1 MIQAYRLTGLK
12 IESDLELPDLSPW
25 KGPASSAPDVAFR
38 LGKVPAGLRSP
49 DRVEAIFQTR
59 GRDEY
64 LLTLEGTG
72 RILIGHGREI
82 TLDLESG
89 ADLTNTK
96 ALLTG
101 SMQAVLWHQRG
112 LLPLHAN
119 AVVVDGRA
127 VVLAGRPAIG
137 KSALAATLCSDG
149 YASLADDVCVIDA
162 GAEAE
167 PARVLPGIAVFRLW
181 RDTLDDFG
189 IGVEGLQPALSGKEK
204 FFLPPPVECQEPRP
218 LAAVVVLA
226 GRARGA
232 ATIER
237 LRGTAAIGALRD
249 VIHMRRPAE
258 ALGRNSE
265 MFATQTRLVHIGV
278 TVWRLMVPHGPAGLR
293 EAAAKVVSVM
303 RGQV

>member
-1 MIQAYRLTGLK
+1 MIHAYRLAGLK

-25 KGPASSAPDVAFR
+25 NGPANSAPDVALR
-38 LGKVPAGLRSP
+38 LDKVPAGLQAP

-64 LLTLEGTG
+64 LLTLPGTG

-89 ADLTNTK
+89 ADPTNTK

-137 KSALAATLCSDG
+137 KSALAATLCRDG

-162 GAEAE
+162 GAQAGT
-167 PARVLPGIAVFRLW
+167 ARALPGIAVLRLW
-181 RDTLDDFG
+181 RDTLDDFDV
-189 IGVEGLQPALSGKEK
+189 GVDGLRPALSGKEK
-204 FFLPPPVECQEPRP
+204 FFFPPPAECQEPRP
-218 LAAVVVLA
+218 LAAVVVLG

-237 LRGTAAIGALRD
+237 LRGRPAVGVLREF
-249 VIHMRRPAE
+249 VHVRRPAQ
-258 ALGRNSE
+258 ALGRDSDV
-265 MFATQTRLVHIGV
+265 FAALTRLVQVGV
-278 TVWRLMVPHGPAGLR
+278 TIWYLRVPHGPAGLR
-293 EAAAKVVSVM
+293 EAAVKVVSVM

>member
-1 MIQAYRLTGLK
+1 MIHAYRLAGLK

-25 KGPASSAPDVAFR
+25 NGPGNSAPDVAFR
-38 LGKVPAGLRSP
+38 LGKVPAELQAP

-72 RILIGHGREI
+72 RILICHGRDI
-82 TLDLESG
+82 TLDLETD
-89 ADLTNTK
+89 ADPANTK

-119 AVVVDGRA
+119 AVVVDGRT

-137 KSALAATLCSDG
+137 KSALAATLCRDG

-162 GAEAE
+162 GAVADT
-167 PARVLPGIAVFRLW
+167 ARVLPGVAAFRLW

-189 IGVEGLQPALSGKEK
+189 VGVDGLQPALSGKEK
-204 FFLPPPVECQEPRP
+204 FFLPPRVECRQPRP

-226 GRARGA
+226 GRARV
-232 ATIER
+232 ATVDR
-237 LRGTAAIGALRD
+237 LRGTAAIGALRE

-265 MFATQTRLVHIGV
+265 MFATLARLVHVGV
-278 TVWRLMVPHGPAGLR
+278 TIWRLRVPHGPAGLR

>member
-1 MIQAYRLTGLK
+1 MIHAYRLAGLK

-25 KGPASSAPDVAFR
+25 NGPANSAPDVALR
-38 LGKVPAGLRSP
+38 LGKVPAELQAP

-64 LLTLEGTG
+64 LLTLKGTG

-89 ADLTNTK
+89 ADPINTK

-119 AVVVDGRA
+119 AVVVGGRA

-137 KSALAATLCSDG
+137 KSALAATLCRDG

-162 GAEAE
+162 GAEADT
-167 PARVLPGIAVFRLW
+167 ARVLPGIAVFRLW
-181 RDTLDDFG
+181 RDMLDDFG
-189 IGVEGLQPALSGKEK
+189 VGVDGLRPALSGKEK
-204 FFLPPPVECQEPRP
+204 FFFPPPVECQEPRP
-218 LAAVVVLA
+218 LAAVVVLG
-226 GRARGA
+226 GRSRGA

-237 LRGTAAIGALRD
+237 LRGRAAIGVLREF
-249 VIHMRRPAE
+249 VHMRRPAQ
-258 ALGRNSE
+258 ALGRDSE
-265 MFATQTRLVHIGV
+265 VFATLTRLVQIGV
-278 TVWRLMVPHGPAGLR
+278 TIWYLRVPHGPAGLR
-293 EAAAKVVSVM
+293 EAAVKVVSVM

>member
-1 MIQAYRLTGLK
+1 MIHAYRLAGLK

-25 KGPASSAPDVAFR
+25 NGPANSAPDVAFR
-38 LGKVPAGLRSP
+38 LGKVPAGLETP

-89 ADLTNTK
+89 ADPTNTK

-137 KSALAATLCSDG
+137 KSALAATLCRDG
-149 YASLADDVCVIDA
+149 CASLADDVCVIDA
-162 GAEAE
+162 GAESD
-167 PARVLPGIAVFRLW
+167 PARVLPGITVFRLW

-189 IGVEGLQPALSGKEK
+189 VGVDGLRPALSGKEK
-204 FFLPPPVECQEPRP
+204 FLLPPPAECQEPRP
-218 LAAVVVLA
+218 LAAVIVLG

-237 LRGTAAIGALRD
+237 LRGRAAVAALHEF
-249 VIHMRRPAE
+249 VHMRRPAQ
-258 ALGRNSE
+258 ALGRDSE
-265 MFATQTRLVHIGV
+265 VFAALTRLLQIGV
-278 TVWRLMVPHGPAGLR
+278 TIWNLRVPHGPAGLR
-293 EAAAKVVSVM
+293 EAAVKVVSVTEENI
-303 RGQV
+303 